1 MVEVEQTATRLRKVI
16 RRLNRRGESLTAEG
30 GPTWPQHA
38 VLHWLSERGP
48 LTAKALAQLE
58 RVRPQSMARIL
69 DVLVERGWV
78 CRMPDAADR
87 RQSLVSL
94 TPEGEAALRR
104 GHDVRQVWLA
114 EAMQSALTDE
124 ERRTLVTAVEL
135 LERIADA

>member
-1 MVEVEQTATRLRKVI
+1 MVEVEQTATRLRKVV
-16 RRLNRRGESLTAEG
+16 RRLSRRGESLTAEG

-38 VLHWLSERGP
+38 VLHWLFERGP
-48 LTAKALAQLE
+48 LTAKGLAQLE
-58 RVRPQSMARIL
+58 RVRPQSMARVL

-94 TPEGEAALRR
+94 TADGETALTR
-104 GHDVRQVWLA
+104 GRDVRQAWLA
-114 EAMQSALTDE
+114 EAMESALNEE
-124 ERRTLVTAVEL
+124 ERRMLAAAVEL